1 MLLHGRTISNF
12 ESTIAAFSRTD
23 DKAVDGGIQFK
34 RSTAE
39 KKSDQSHKL
48 RKYVAEITC
57 EGFIF

>member
-23 DKAVDGGIQFK
+23 DKALDGGIQFK

-39 KKSDQSHKL
+39 KNQINHISLENTWQ
-48 RKYVAEITC
+48 R
-57 EGFIF
+57 